1 MCFHAAT
8 RIPVSQVLPK
18 RPRESERLWP
28 LASLQCTGPA
38 TQRKAALG
46 VRAAAVHVAQQRPPA
61 PEQTRRRCAGTAG
74 RHARQRTVSQGAPL
88 SRRPCT
94 LRKTSNQAR
103 QGGRHVGA
111 GAAPRGRAPRGAG
124 SHEPA
129 PADVGHE
136 AHEADQAQ
144 AERDRVDDPEAV
156 RVVHE
161 AARQDQVLAQDACA
175 GRTPPLFVSLSL
187 VLPLSLSLSLSLS
200 LFPSLPLSCAVSR
213 DSRFPRLCACSAPR
227 SASRTPPGAQATEC
241 LCTGPHG
248 PAQATSVHAAA
259 AERARC
265 LRTQPRAVPH
275 WRARGLGTAARA
287 RQQAR
292 GAAVARRC
300 GLGGGRVRAGARP
313 RPGRTWPRRTWR
325 T

>member
-18 RPRESERLWP
+18 RPRESEQLWP
-28 LASLQCTGPA
+28 LASLQFTGPA

-74 RHARQRTVSQGAPL
+74 RHARQRTVLQGAPL
-88 SRRPCT
+88 LRRSCT

-103 QGGRHVGA
+103 QGGRHV
-111 GAAPRGRAPRGAG
+111 GAG

-161 AARQDQVLAQDACA
+161 AARQHQVLAQDACA
-175 GRTPPLFVSLSL
+175 GHTPPLVSLFL
-187 VLPLSLSLSLSLS
+187 FLPLSLAL
-200 LFPSLPLSCAVSR
+200 SLPLS
-213 DSRFPRLCACSAPR
+213 FPVL
-227 SASRTPPGAQATEC
+227 
-241 LCTGPHG
+241 
-248 PAQATSVHAAA
+248 
-259 AERARC
+259 RC
-265 LRTQPRAVPH
+265 L
-275 WRARGLGTAARA
+275 
-287 RQQAR
+287 
-292 GAAVARRC
+292 
-300 GLGGGRVRAGARP
+300 
-313 RPGRTWPRRTWR
+313 
-325 T
+325 